1 MAYAASPDAAFDP
14 AGFEGG
20 GVSLI
25 VAPKIS
31 KDPSKSKKWA
41 KRSYLPGDL

>member
-1 MAYAASPDAAFDP
+1 MPRAPMQLLTQRVSRV
-14 AGFEGG
+14 G